1 MIDLLEVTGLLHIYV
16 VILMCKA
23 SFTVKTRTKSMALLS
38 ELTDPFGTQFDVWF
52 GLIHY
57 SAFSAT

>member
-38 ELTDPFGTQFDVWF
+38 ELTDPFGTQFDE
-52 GLIHY
+52 
-57 SAFSAT
+57 